1 MCVHV
6 QSCPILCHPID
17 CSPPQ
22 TPLSMEFSR
31 QEYSSGVLFSTPG
44 DLRNSGIKPPFL
56 VSLVSC
62 IKPPFLISPHQCI
75 CALAGRFFTTEPPG
89 KPCLLQ

>member
-1 MCVHV
+1 MLSYVRFFATPLTVAH
-6 QSCPILCHPID
+6 
-17 CSPPQ
+17 Q

-31 QEYSSGVLFSTPG
+31 QEYWSGVLFSTPG
-44 DLRNSGIKPPFL
+44 DLPNSGIKPPFL

>member
-44 DLRNSGIKPPFL
+44 DLPNSG
-56 VSLVSC
+56 